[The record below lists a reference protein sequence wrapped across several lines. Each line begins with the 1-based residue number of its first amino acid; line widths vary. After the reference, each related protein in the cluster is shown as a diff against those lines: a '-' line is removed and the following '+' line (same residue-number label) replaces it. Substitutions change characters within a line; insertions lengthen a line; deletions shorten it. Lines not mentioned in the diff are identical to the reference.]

1 VVDFPPLFLR
11 ARSPRPTLD
20 VSRATRAASRS
31 GNRPEVPPYSPARRA
46 IVHRATRAVPRSPG
60 FGALY
65 IFLYLVSSRSRPC
78 SHPPTP
84 HRIRHCRIISYR
96 SASPV
101 PSRSR
106 PCVHHPP
113 TLSFAPPLLSAPDL
127 VQRTRCSATPQQ
139 GLVIHNTSCRHLP
152 QLPVVR
158 TLAFPV
164 FHPNYRGHI
173 NGKRQQRELK

>member
-1 VVDFPPLFLR
+1 MVDFPPLFLR

-106 PCVHHPP
+106 PCAHHPTAHTHTHTHTHTP
-113 TLSFAPPLLSAPDL
+113 SPSPFLPGPGVTNSM
-127 VQRTRCSATPQQ
+127 QRDP
-139 GLVIHNTSCRHLP
+139 
-152 QLPVVR
+152 
-158 TLAFPV
+158 
-164 FHPNYRGHI
+164 
-173 NGKRQQRELK
+173 